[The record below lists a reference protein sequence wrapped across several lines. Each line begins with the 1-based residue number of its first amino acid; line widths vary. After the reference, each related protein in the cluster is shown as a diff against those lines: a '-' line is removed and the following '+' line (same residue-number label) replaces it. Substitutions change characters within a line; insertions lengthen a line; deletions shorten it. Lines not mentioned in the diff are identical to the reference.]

1 MRAQRTM
8 REEELVPE
16 ETARRML
23 AEALKN
29 GGDLSEIYIEDRQ
42 STSLSLED
50 SKVEEAVRGLDRGA
64 GIRVFYG
71 GLATYAHTDDL
82 SEAGLMA
89 VAREAASAAR
99 GANRS
104 QVLAFT
110 HAHSDLE
117 FPIQRSFDAT
127 SEQAKSQLLHDLDGE
142 ARAYDHRIT
151 QVQAHYRDYRRRI
164 WIGSSEGRW
173 AEDERNMVQLILVV
187 MARKQDLVQEGI
199 RGIGGQMGLELLD
212 RRDPVAEVRE
222 AAASAVRML
231 DAQPAPAG
239 PMPVVMNH
247 GWGGVL
253 FHEACGHALEADAV
267 MQGSSIFAG
276 RVGERVASPLITLVD
291 DGTLAGRRGSFRFDD
306 DGTSSQRTVLIEKGI
321 LKEYMW
327 DLAQARSAGRRSTG
341 NGRRQSFR
349 YLPMPRMTNTLIEAG
364 ESDPVDIL
372 RSVKRGLYV
381 NMLGGGQ
388 ADTARGDFV
397 FSVNEGYLIED
408 GRVTAPVRGATL
420 IGNGPEILQEISM
433 VGYDLE
439 LDKGLGRC
447 GKGQQVPVGV
457 GQPTVLIPSITV
469 GGTQGRG

>member
-1 MRAQRTM
+1 
-8 REEELVPE
+8 
-16 ETARRML
+16 
-23 AEALKN
+23 
-29 GGDLSEIYIEDRQ
+29 
-42 STSLSLED
+42 
-50 SKVEEAVRGLDRGA
+50 
-64 GIRVFYG
+64 
-71 GLATYAHTDDL
+71 
-82 SEAGLMA
+82 
-89 VAREAASAAR
+89 
-99 GANRS
+99 
-104 QVLAFT
+104 
-110 HAHSDLE
+110 
-117 FPIQRSFDAT
+117 
-127 SEQAKSQLLHDLDGE
+127 
-142 ARAYDHRIT
+142 
-151 QVQAHYRDYRRRI
+151 
-164 WIGSSEGRW
+164 
-173 AEDERNMVQLILVV
+173 
-187 MARKQDLVQEGI
+187 VQEGI